1 MREETQLINSLQGT
15 RGVRRDIADQ
25 FIAGNQGCEEGDTA
39 DQFIAGNQGRRD
51 IADAG
56 NQGCEEG
63 DTADQFIAGN
73 QGCEERH
80 S

>member
-15 RGVRRDIADQ
+15 RGLRRDIADQ
-25 FIAGNQGCEEGDTA
+25 FIAGNQGCEEDT
-39 DQFIAGNQGRRD
+39 DQFIEGNE
-51 IADAG
+51 
-56 NQGCEEG
+56 GCEEG
-63 DTADQFIAGN
+63 NTADQFIAGN

>member
-15 RGVRRDIADQ
+15 RGVRNQRRGIADQ

-39 DQFIAGNQGRRD
+39 DQFIAGNQG
-51 IADAG
+51 
-56 NQGCEEG
+56 
-63 DTADQFIAGN
+63 
-73 QGCEERH
+73 CEERH

>member
-15 RGVRRDIADQ
+15 RDVRRDIADQ
-25 FIAGNQGCEEGDTA
+25 FIAGNQG
-39 DQFIAGNQGRRD
+39 F
-51 IADAG
+51 
-56 NQGCEEG
+56 EEG

>member
-15 RGVRRDIADQ
+15 RGVREETQLINSLHGTRGLRRGIADQ

-39 DQFIAGNQGRRD
+39 DQFI
-51 IADAG
+51 
-56 NQGCEEG
+56 E
-63 DTADQFIAGN
+63 GN